1 MILKNM
7 KNLLMVHGGDNVYV
21 LDGIFSID
29 VLHPINLSG
38 FYTIDKKM
46 FNATTLDCTM
56 YNTYEEAKSAIN
68 RICDNLHNKYKFVS
82 EYDEINKSVYDNV
95 KIKEI

>member
-1 MILKNM
+1 M
-7 KNLLMVHGGDNVYV
+7 YV

-29 VLHPINLSG
+29 VLRPIGLSD
-38 FYTIDKKM
+38 FYTVEEKM
-46 FNATTLDCTM
+46 FNATTLDYTM
-56 YNTYEEAKSAIN
+56 YNTYEEAESAID
-68 RICDNLHNKYKFVS
+68 RICNNLHNKYKIIS